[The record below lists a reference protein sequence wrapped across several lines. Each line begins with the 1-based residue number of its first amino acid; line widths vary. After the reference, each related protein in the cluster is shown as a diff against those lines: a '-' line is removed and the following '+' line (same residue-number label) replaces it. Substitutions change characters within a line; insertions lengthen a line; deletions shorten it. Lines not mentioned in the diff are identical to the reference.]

1 VTSPLR
7 ILLLEDSFEDAEL
20 IAALL
25 EADDVVCQVE
35 RVQTRDEFLA
45 GLGNNELDLILADYR
60 LPAFDGISALKLAV
74 AARPDLPFI
83 IVSGAAG
90 EELAV
95 EALKLGATDYILKT
109 RLSRLAPSVR
119 RAVRERQERSERKR
133 AEGALLRS
141 EMYLAEAQRL
151 SLTGSFGWN
160 LSGGEIY
167 WSDETYRIFE
177 CDRSTRPTL
186 QLMIERTHPDD
197 QAHLQQIIERSSA
210 AQGEFA
216 VEYRLLRTDGSVKHV
231 RAVAHVV
238 SGEGPEN
245 ISFVGAITDITERK
259 RAEET
264 LREQA
269 NLLNLT
275 HDAIFVRNMNGLIT
289 YWNRGAEALYGWTAQ
304 EALGELAPRLL
315 KTTFST
321 PLERIRSD
329 LLSLGRWEGE
339 LVRDRKDGTRV
350 TVGARWSL
358 QRVSD
363 KAPVAILE
371 TNNDI
376 TERKRAEEAVRRS
389 ERQLRDVIETTPAMV
404 FSTLADG
411 STEFVNQRWLA
422 FTGLPTEGP
431 GRSDWQSTVHPDDLS
446 SHVGKW
452 RKALATGEPFENE
465 VRHRGVDGAYRWFLV
480 RAVPTRDEF
489 GHVAKWYG
497 TLTDI
502 QGRKRAEE
510 ALRASEE
517 QWKAV
522 FENNPTM
529 YFMVDA
535 AGSIVS
541 VNPFGAEQLGYSIG
555 ELMGRPMQSLFHEAD
570 RQAVGRYMTL
580 CLAHPGRAISW
591 ELRKI
596 RKDGEVLWVRE
607 TARAMLTDDRS
618 MILVVCEDITERM
631 RATEALREAQTE
643 LAHANRLATMGQLTA
658 SIAHEVSQ
666 PVAAAVTN
674 AETAMLW
681 LDHRPPNVE
690 EARQALGRILRDG
703 NRAADVIG
711 RIRALIRKAPP
722 RQDRVD
728 INGAIREVIELTRGE
743 VAKNGVSLQTQLA
756 KSLPLIGGDRVQLQ
770 QVVLNLIIN
779 AAQAMGTLTNGVRE
793 LVIVTSEAGPQVVLV
808 AVKDSGPGLTPESA
822 EHIFDPF
829 YSTKPGGLGMGL
841 SICRS
846 IIEAHG
852 GRLWA
857 GPNEP
862 QGAVFQFILPTGDEL
877 P

>member
-1 VTSPLR
+1 MTSPLR

-20 IAALL
+20 IGALL
-25 EADDVVCQVE
+25 EAENVVCELTRVE
-35 RVQTRDEFLA
+35 TRDEFVA
-45 GLGNNELDLILADYR
+45 GLGNNAIDLILADYK
-60 LPAFDGISALKLAV
+60 LPAFDGISALKMAV
-74 AARPDLPFI
+74 IARPDLPFI
-83 IVSGAAG
+83 FVSGAAG
-90 EELAV
+90 EELAI
-95 EALKLGATDYILKT
+95 EALKMGATDYVLKT
-109 RLSRLAPSVR
+109 RLSRLVPSVR
-119 RAVRERQERSERKR
+119 RAVRETQERSERKR

-160 LSGGEIY
+160 LSDKEVY

-177 CDRSTRPTL
+177 CEPSTKPTWE
-186 QLMIERTHPDD
+186 LMIERAHPDD
-197 QAHLQQIIERSSA
+197 RANLRQVIDRASTAE
-210 AQGEFA
+210 GEFA
-216 VEYRLLRTDGSVKHV
+216 VEYRLIRTDGPLKHV

-238 SGEGPEN
+238 GGEGPESL
-245 ISFVGAITDITERK
+245 SFVGAITDITERK

-269 NLLNLT
+269 DLLNLT
-275 HDAIFVRNMNGLIT
+275 HDAIFVRDMHGVIT
-289 YWNRGAEALYGWTAQ
+289 YWNRGAEALYGWTAK
-304 EALGELAPRLL
+304 EAVGEPAPRLL
-315 KTTFST
+315 KTEFTL
-321 PLERIRSD
+321 PLERIRLD
-329 LLSLGRWEGE
+329 LLSFGRWEGE
-339 LVRDRKDGTRV
+339 LVRNRKDGTRV

-358 QRVSD
+358 QRQSD
-363 KAPVAILE
+363 NEPVAILE

-389 ERQLRDVIETTPAMV
+389 ERQLREVIETTPAMV

-411 STEFVNQRWLA
+411 STEFVNQRWLD
-422 FTGLPTEGP
+422 FTGLPAEGP
-431 GRSDWQSTVHPDDLS
+431 GRSDWQLTVHPDDLIG
-446 SHVGKW
+446 HIGKW
-452 RKALATGEPFENE
+452 RTALTTGQPFENE
-465 VRHRGVDGAYRWFLV
+465 VRHRGVDGEYRWFLV
-480 RAVPTRDEF
+480 RAVPTRDEL
-489 GHVAKWYG
+489 GNVAKWYG

-529 YFMVDA
+529 YFMADA
-535 AGSIVS
+535 TGSIVS
-541 VNPFGAEQLGYSIG
+541 VNPFGAEQLGYSID
-555 ELMGRPMQSLFHEAD
+555 ELIGRPMGSLFHEAD
-570 RQAVGRYMTL
+570 REAAGRYTAR
-580 CLAHPGRAISW
+580 CLRHLGRAISW

-596 RKDGEVLWVRE
+596 RKDGEILWVRE
-607 TARAMLTDDRS
+607 TARAILIDNRP
-618 MILVVCEDITERM
+618 MILVVCEDITERI

-681 LDHRPPNVE
+681 LNHRPPDVE

-703 NRAADVIG
+703 NRAAEVIG

-722 RQDRVD
+722 RQDCVD

-743 VAKNGVSLQTQLA
+743 VVKNGVSLNA
-756 KSLPLIGGDRVQLQ
+756 EFADGLPLIEGDRVQLQ
-770 QVVLNLIIN
+770 QVVLNLIVN
-779 AAQAMGTLTNGVRE
+779 AAQAMGTVADGARE
-793 LVIVTSEAGPQVVLV
+793 LLLTTREVEANVLLV
-808 AVKDSGPGLTPESA
+808 AVRDSGPGLDAAHLER
-822 EHIFDPF
+822 IFDPF

-862 QGAVFQFILPTGDEL
+862 RGAVFQFSLPIGEAVS
-877 P
+877 